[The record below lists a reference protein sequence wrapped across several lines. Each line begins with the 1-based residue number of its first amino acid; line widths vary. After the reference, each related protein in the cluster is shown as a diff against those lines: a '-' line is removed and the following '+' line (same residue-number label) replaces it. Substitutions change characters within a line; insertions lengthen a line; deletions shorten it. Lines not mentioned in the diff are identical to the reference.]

1 MIQYE
6 MIFIY
11 YNVEPYI
18 AYVQE
23 LSRWRGCGMM
33 WMVVDG
39 GGVVDGSGWWMV
51 VDGPGRRVG
60 GWW

>member
-18 AYVQE
+18 VYVQV
-23 LSRWRGCGMM
+23 LPRWRGCGMM

-39 GGVVDGSGWWMV
+39 GGVVEMV
-51 VDGPGRRVG
+51 VDGPGRRGVG
-60 GWW
+60 GGR